1 MFNKSKFQLI
11 PNRENTTLK
20 IDKFQQILLAG
31 KNHSNQSEGIE
42 VLNWNEQNSL
52 SYTISNYKTNFFST
66 DLIEVN
72 ALHQYRVLQN
82 YQVPYYS

>member
-20 IDKFQQILLAG
+20 IDKFQQILYAG

-52 SYTISNYKTNFFST
+52 SYTISNYKTNFLST

-72 ALHQYRVLQN
+72 ALHQHRVLQN